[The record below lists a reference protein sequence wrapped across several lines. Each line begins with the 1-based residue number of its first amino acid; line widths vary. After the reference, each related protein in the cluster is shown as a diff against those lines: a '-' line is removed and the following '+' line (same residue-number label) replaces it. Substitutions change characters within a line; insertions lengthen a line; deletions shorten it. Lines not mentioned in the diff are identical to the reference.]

1 MCNFIFI
8 VRYKFRRISISFHVK
23 LIHIFLDEFDCVLRL
38 IQVDTYLTS
47 LFKMKLRKN
56 EEKQNPQSQWN
67 ARCFVFN
74 TIHRKKK
81 LAQNNVNHLALYA
94 RK

>member
-1 MCNFIFI
+1 
-8 VRYKFRRISISFHVK
+8 
-23 LIHIFLDEFDCVLRL
+23 
-38 IQVDTYLTS
+38 
-47 LFKMKLRKN
+47 MKLRKN

-81 LAQNNVNHLALYA
+81 LAQNNVNHFGFVCEKIVNHLSAHMQTELAPQF
-94 RK
+94 